1 MLSSFEIDT
10 KVHKFLTIIQEIV
23 ISTVGLV
30 NIEKTNKQKRLLC
43 SHFENIDCSHKYMQ
57 VQS

>member
-10 KVHKFLTIIQEIV
+10 KVRKFLTIIQEIV
-23 ISTVGLV
+23 ILTVGLV

-43 SHFENIDCSHKYMQ
+43 SHFENIDCS
-57 VQS
+57 

>member
-10 KVHKFLTIIQEIV
+10 KVRKFLTIIQEIV
-23 ISTVGLV
+23 ISTVRLV

-43 SHFENIDCSHKYMQ
+43 SHFENIDCS
-57 VQS
+57 